1 MSQYLRRRAVLA
13 RYDLRTSTLYD
24 WIAKGLF
31 PRPVQL
37 GPRAVGWAVEELEEW
52 ERSRKPTQRGGY
64 HITT

>member
-52 ERSRKPTQRGGY
+52 E
-64 HITT
+64 